1 MDEFRFLAMA
11 FASFRNDQDRIERSK
26 RLKALGELPGFQ
38 ASYYQ
43 ETVREIIA
51 KDLNDL
57 EGEMMTVSY
66 PIPENLGSPTRVSE
80 PKEIAKLKGD
90 PIRGKAQAGKCYLC
104 HKIEGVG
111 VPFGPELTHW
121 GKERTI
127 EEIVKEIVYPDA
139 KLAHGYEKP
148 VRLSSKKTGKVAE
161 GFLSNY
167 SWHAGSL
174 KLKVMGGQTRKI
186 LFRRAGAKVEYLND
200 SWMPSASELGMKD
213 QDLADLASYLKTCGS
228 GEAGPAGAQSGE
240 PVPPTGKEPGWQVLT
255 GEDFVNVNCLADT
268 WRWEGGHAF
277 CTGRPTGVIR
287 YREP

>member
-1 MDEFRFLAMA
+1 M
-11 FASFRNDQDRIERSK
+11 
-26 RLKALGELPGFQ
+26 
-38 ASYYQ
+38 
-43 ETVREIIA
+43 
-51 KDLNDL
+51 
-57 EGEMMTVSY
+57 
-66 PIPENLGSPTRVSE
+66 
-80 PKEIAKLKGD
+80 
-90 PIRGKAQAGKCYLC
+90 
-104 HKIEGVG
+104 G

-213 QDLADLASYLKTCGS
+213 QELADLASYLKTCGL
-228 GEAGPAGAQSGE
+228 GEAGPVGAQTGE

-255 GEDFVNVNCLADT
+255 GEDFVSANCLADT

-277 CTGRPTGVIR
+277 CTGKPTGVIR